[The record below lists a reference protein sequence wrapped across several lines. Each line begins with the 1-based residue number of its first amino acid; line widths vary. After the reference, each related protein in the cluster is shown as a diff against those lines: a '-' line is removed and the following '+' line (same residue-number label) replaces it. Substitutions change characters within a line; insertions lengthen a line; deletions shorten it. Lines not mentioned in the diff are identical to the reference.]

1 MSDSIYDISCKN
13 INGETISLEQFRGQ
27 AMLIVNTASFC
38 GFTPQYRGLEYLY
51 REFHDRGFIV
61 LAFPCNQ
68 FGEEPFDEEHIGEFC
83 TKNYGVSFPMM
94 EKIKVN
100 GEDTDELYKFLKNQ
114 KPGFLNSK
122 AIKWNFTKFLVDA
135 EGQVVGRYSPAIFP
149 RYLKNRI
156 DKLLKQKEL
165 EPVLAR

>member
-1 MSDSIYDISCKN
+1 MNDSIYTISCHN
-13 INGETISLEQFRGQ
+13 IHGEAVDLAEFRGK

-38 GFTPQYRGLEYLY
+38 GFAPQYRGLEHLY
-51 REFHDRGFIV
+51 REFHDRGFVV

-68 FGEEPFDEEHIGEFC
+68 FGEEPFGEERIGDFC

-94 EKIKVN
+94 AKVKVN
-100 GEDTDELYKFLKNQ
+100 GDSAHDLYKFLKNQ

-122 AIKWNFTKFLVDA
+122 AIKWNFTKFLVDKD
-135 EGQVVGRYSPAIFP
+135 GQVVGRYSPAIFP

-156 DKLLKQKEL
+156 DKLLRQQ
-165 EPVLAR
+165 EPGLTQ